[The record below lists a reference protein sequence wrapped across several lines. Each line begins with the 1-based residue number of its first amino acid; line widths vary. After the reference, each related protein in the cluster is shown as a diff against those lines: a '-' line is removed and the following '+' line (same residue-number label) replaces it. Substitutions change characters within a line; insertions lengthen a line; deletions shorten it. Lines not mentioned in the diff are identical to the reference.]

1 MNLELEKPIAFF
13 DLETTGI
20 QISKDRI
27 IEIAIL
33 KILPGGEQKR
43 KRWMINPTIPISQEA
58 KDIHGISDDQVK
70 DKPKFKDVADDILNF
85 LEGCDLAGYNS
96 NRFDIPLLV
105 EEFLR
110 VNINFNMESRKSIDI
125 QNIFHKMEQRTLIAA
140 YKFYCNK
147 DLINAHSAEADTEA
161 TYNILLS
168 QIEKYNELENNIS
181 FLSKFSQIGD
191 GFVDIA
197 GFIQYNKDGEKI
209 ISFGKYKNITLNQ
222 IWKEN
227 PGYFSWIINADF
239 PIYTKNIIKDFINK
253 MRLKDK
259 FN

>member
-1 MNLELEKPIAFF
+1 
-13 DLETTGI
+13 
-20 QISKDRI
+20 
-27 IEIAIL
+27 
-33 KILPGGEQKR
+33 
-43 KRWMINPTIPISQEA
+43 
-58 KDIHGISDDQVK
+58 
-70 DKPKFKDVADDILNF
+70 
-85 LEGCDLAGYNS
+85 
-96 NRFDIPLLV
+96 
-105 EEFLR
+105 
-110 VNINFNMESRKSIDI
+110 
-125 QNIFHKMEQRTLIAA
+125 MEQRTLIAA

>member
-110 VNINFNMESRKSIDI
+110 VNINFNMENRKSIDI